1 MAGGIISGSDPDQ
14 PLAEINV
21 TPLVDVMLVL
31 LVIFIIA
38 APIMAKALKVDLPK
52 VTAPTDVE
60 KIVVDLVIF
69 ADGRLQLD
77 GEEFLLEQLP
87 DELKIKFKQKP
98 DAVLRL
104 GGDGETPYKKIAQLL
119 AVAQQS
125 GIQRIAFATAPLKE

>member
-1 MAGGIISGSDPDQ
+1 MAGGIINNSDPDQ

-38 APIMAKALKVDLPK
+38 APLMAKALKVDLPK
-52 VTAPTDVE
+52 VTAQVDVE
-60 KIVVDLVIF
+60 KIVVDLLVF
-69 ADGRLQLD
+69 ADGSLQLD
-77 GEEFLLEQLP
+77 GEEVFLEQLP
-87 DELKIKFKQKP
+87 NELIKQFEQKP

-125 GIQRIAFATAPLKE
+125 GIQRIAFATAPIKQ